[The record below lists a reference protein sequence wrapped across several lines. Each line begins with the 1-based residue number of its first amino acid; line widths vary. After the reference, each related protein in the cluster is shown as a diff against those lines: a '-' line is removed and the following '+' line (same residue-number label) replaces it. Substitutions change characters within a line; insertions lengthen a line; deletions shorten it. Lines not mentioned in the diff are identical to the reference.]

1 VKNYAVAG
9 TTKIKDF
16 MIMTPCSW
24 EKYLMGHFCI
34 NHNPLPREKN
44 RCFYFSTARAMN
56 MREPRKKREPTDI
69 IIIIIKTLAW

>member
-1 VKNYAVAG
+1 
-9 TTKIKDF
+9 